1 MSLKTCASLLLLG
14 SLAYS
19 QTFRGAL
26 NGSVT
31 DTTGAA
37 IPGASV
43 RLDNPAT
50 GFSRTVTATT
60 AGEYSFPDLPP
71 GIYTLTFSVGGFET
85 KKIENIEVA
94 VTKTTAINVQLG
106 VAQQQQTVEV
116 SAAAANLDTTTSDL
130 SAIVNDQ
137 TVQDLPING
146 RDFRQMIKLAPGVT
160 SSATTPSVNG
170 TRFSSNNYQVDGA
183 DNNDVMY
190 GYTSQNQPG
199 VAGIP
204 GGLLPVDAIDQFS
217 VETNAGADVGR
228 NAGSNVNMVIK
239 SGTNDFHGTAYFF
252 NRNEA
257 LAEPSPILPPGSR
270 PQEIRNNQPG
280 FSFGG
285 PILKN
290 KLFFFLAGEIQ
301 LAIAGE
307 SVADTSP
314 SAAWVAAGEA
324 ELAKYHVP
332 VNPVSLNLLS
342 IWPAYALTGPATVN
356 NYLANALDT
365 YNSFNGL
372 GKIDYHINEKHSLS
386 IHYFGTGGTQVADV
400 GSHYKDFFQTAPMH
414 VHNVS
419 VVENAILS
427 PRVVNQV
434 TFAVNYFSQTFQDNN
449 IGFNAETLGL
459 NTGST
464 VAGSPTMTI
473 DGFDYVGATQ
483 PAGRTDTTGHVTDNL
498 SYTVGKHQLKIGGEY
513 RRAQLDVAYFNN
525 PRGTFTFDGSRGPWA
540 NDPTAS
546 ADLQSISDF
555 LAGMPSNASGAT
567 IQRGLPE
574 PIWQQNTAD
583 WWVQDN
589 YQVVP
594 QLNINF
600 GVRYD
605 YIGVLHDSA
614 NNLANFVPGQGFVTS
629 QLYQKNPYD
638 FAPRFGFSYAPKWT
652 SRFVIRGGTGLFYDV
667 TPVSAVAFISSSNG
681 ASNGVAYNPGGP
693 DPVYSLSAQNVVF
706 QPGVPVFGT
715 AVATPP
721 FGAAS
726 VNQQYKTP
734 YTLNYDLN
742 IQTKLTNSTLLQ
754 TGYVGN
760 VSRHLETLLDINQPI
775 DGVRPFAVQYPTLGA
790 INQLNT
796 NANSDYNS
804 LQVSLHQNLW
814 RGLAANVNYTWSH
827 AIDDDSSYTT
837 PMDSYDLK
845 LDKANSTFDDR
856 HILTGFFSYNVPQ
869 WAHFAP
875 RLTKGWVLNALITRT
890 TGLPLNITTGRNTDQ
905 TGENKDRVN
914 LVSGVDPYAGN
925 TAIANSQALL
935 YLNKAAFSVPATG
948 TYGDL
953 GRDALYGPRFGAVDF
968 SIFKRTPITE
978 RINTELRA
986 EIFNIFNETNWHAPS
1001 TSLSSGAFGELT
1013 QTLNGSGSPGLGFGE
1028 PRNVQLAL
1036 KIIF

>member
-1 MSLKTCASLLLLG
+1 MRLRYTAFTLLLA
-14 SLAYS
+14 SAAWA
-19 QTFRGAL
+19 QTFRGGL

-37 IPGASV
+37 IPQATV
-43 RLDNPAT
+43 RLDNAAT
-50 GFSRTVTATT
+50 GFSRTTFTT
-60 AGEYSFPDLPP
+60 SAGEYSFPDLPT
-71 GIYTLTFSVGGFET
+71 GIYTLTASAGGFET
-85 KKIENIEVA
+85 KKVENIEIA

-130 SAIVNDQ
+130 SAVVNDK

-239 SGTNDFHGTAYFF
+239 SGTNDFHGTVYFF
-252 NRNEA
+252 NRNED
-257 LAEPSPILPPGSR
+257 LAAPSPLLPPGSR

-280 FSFGG
+280 FSLGG
-285 PILKN
+285 PIRRN

-307 SVADTSP
+307 SISDTSP

-324 ELAKYHVP
+324 ELAKYNVP

-342 IWPAYALTGPATVN
+342 IWPAASRTGPATPN

-372 GKIDYHINEKHSLS
+372 GKIDYRFNEKHSLS
-386 IHYFGTGGTQVADV
+386 VHYFGTGGTQVADV

-414 VHNVS
+414 VHNIS

-427 PRVVNQV
+427 PRLLNQV
-434 TFAVNYFSQTFQDNN
+434 TLATNYFMQTFQDNN
-449 IGFNAETLGL
+449 LAFNAAALGL
-459 NTGST
+459 NTGSNIIG
-464 VAGSPTMTI
+464 APTITI
-473 DGFDYVGATQ
+473 SGFDYVGATQ

-498 SYTVGKHQLKIGGEY
+498 SYSIGKHQFKIGGEY

-525 PRGTFTFDGSRGPWA
+525 ARGTFTFDGSRGPWA
-540 NDPTAS
+540 NDPAAS

-574 PIWQQNTAD
+574 PVWQQNTAD

-589 YQVVP
+589 YQVLP

-614 NNLANFVPGQGFVTS
+614 NNLANFIPGQGFVTG
-629 QLYQKNPYD
+629 QLYQRNPYD
-638 FAPRFGFSYAPKWT
+638 FAPRFGFAYAPKWV
-652 SRFVIRGGTGLFYDV
+652 SRLVIRGGVGLFYDV
-667 TPVSAVAFISSSNG
+667 TPVAAVAFTGSSNG
-681 ASNGVAYNPGGP
+681 AANGIAYNPGGP
-693 DPVYSLSAQNVVF
+693 NPVYTLSAQNVVF
-706 QPGVPVFGT
+706 QPDVPVFGNT
-715 AVATPP
+715 VAKPP

-726 VNQQYKTP
+726 VNPQFKTP

-742 IQTKLTNSTLLQ
+742 VQVKLTNSTLLQ

-775 DGVRPFAVQYPTLGA
+775 NGVRPLATEYPALAA

-796 NANSDYNS
+796 NGNSNYNS
-804 LQVSLHQNLW
+804 LQTSLHQQLS
-814 RGLAANVNYTWSH
+814 RGFTANVNYTWSH

-837 PMDSYDLK
+837 PMNSYNLA
-845 LDKANSTFDDR
+845 LDKGNSTFDDR
-856 HILTGFFSYNVPQ
+856 HILTGFFSYDAPQ
-869 WAHFAP
+869 LAHFAP
-875 RLTKGWVLNALITRT
+875 RLTKGWVLNALMTFT
-890 TGLPLNITTGRNTDQ
+890 SGLPINVTTGRNTDG
-905 TGENKDRVN
+905 TGENKDRAN
-914 LVSGVDPYAGN
+914 LVGGVDPYAGFAPLPG
-925 TAIANSQALL
+925 TRARL
-935 YLNKAAFSVPATG
+935 YLNRAAFAVPANG
-948 TYGDL
+948 TYGNL
-953 GRDALYGPRFGAVDF
+953 GRDALYGPRFGSIDF

-986 EIFNIFNETNWHAPS
+986 EILNLFNEVNWRAPS
-1001 TSLSSGAFGELT
+1001 TSLSSGTFGEVV
-1013 QTLNGSGSPGLGFGE
+1013 QTRCTALPLPGWA
-1028 PRNVQLAL
+1028 LASRVTCNWP
-1036 KIIF
+1036 